1 MKNQH
6 IVSSVMSYVGWM
18 QHGNCYNLLNKHIL
32 HDKQVDEIMN
42 QCSIELK
49 HKNPLK
55 RKYGDMCNEN

>member
-18 QHGNCYNLLNKHIL
+18 QHGNCYNLLNKYIL
-32 HDKQVDEIMN
+32 KDEQIGEIMN
-42 QCSIELK
+42 QCSRELK